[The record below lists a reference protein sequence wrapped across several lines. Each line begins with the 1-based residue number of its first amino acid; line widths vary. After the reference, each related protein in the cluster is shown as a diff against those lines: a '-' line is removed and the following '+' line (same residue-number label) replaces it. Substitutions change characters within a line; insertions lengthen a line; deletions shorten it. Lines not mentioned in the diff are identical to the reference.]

1 MRKGIEVV
9 LSALKWKHEGNTTGA
24 QFDWASG
31 TNFVGAVLRK
41 ALHVPISGET
51 MSTFFY
57 FEPFELDCPFH
68 FQATVCLLNTSTITS
83 RYSDARGFLC
93 TTPVDSLSILS
104 LLQGP
109 FDSPLVSEGTAI
121 QNDINVFIFQ

>member
-1 MRKGIEVV
+1 MCIHIYIYIYIYIHIYIQGPLEVCV
-9 LSALKWKHEGNTTGA
+9 C
-24 QFDWASG
+24 
-31 TNFVGAVLRK
+31 VCVCVCVLRK
-41 ALHVPISGET
+41 APHVPISEEN

-57 FEPFELDCPFH
+57 FEPFRVRLS
-68 FQATVCLLNTSTITS
+68 FQLSTDSLLNTNTITS

-109 FDSPLVSEGTAI
+109 FDSPLVSQGTAL